1 MAVRRVALRVARL
14 FHVAGDGKQTVG
26 GRSQSVGDRASGLI
40 HQCNYKL
47 LGVGWSR
54 IPMAVCCT

>member
-40 HQCNYKL
+40 HLTTSC
-47 LGVGWSR
+47 
-54 IPMAVCCT
+54 